1 MFIAKSDSRK
11 SALRFLHTSRRS
23 DTTPNLLLSS
33 PFPDGTVTTW
43 LSPLQTWAG
52 TRDGTRKWKK
62 VNSPERP
69 WSKLSML
76 SFLPNVPQT
85 SPSVFPSRMSTKSVV
100 LELCPSDVS
109 RPEPSSPVSFKPINI
124 LNFQKTQLP
133 VIPEIHKKSL
143 YKIWF

>member
-1 MFIAKSDSRK
+1 MFIARSDSRK
-11 SALRFLHTSRRS
+11 SALRFPLTSRRL
-23 DTTPNLLLSS
+23 DTIPNLLLSS

-43 LSPLQTWAG
+43 LSPLETWAG

-76 SFLPNVPQT
+76 SFPHSVHPT
-85 SPSVFPSRMSTKSVV
+85 SPSVSPSRTSTKSVV

-109 RPEPSSPVSFKPINI
+109 RPEPSSPVSFKPLNI
-124 LNFQKTQLP
+124 LNFNKKTPLP
-133 VIPEIHKKSL
+133 VILEIQKL
-143 YKIWF
+143 CLEIL